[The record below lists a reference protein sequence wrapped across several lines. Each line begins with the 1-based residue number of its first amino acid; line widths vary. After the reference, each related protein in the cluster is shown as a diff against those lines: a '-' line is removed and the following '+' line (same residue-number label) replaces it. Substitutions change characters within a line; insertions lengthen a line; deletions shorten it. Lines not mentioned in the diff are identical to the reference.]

1 MTLDTLGKRIP
12 TPTTNN
18 HLCGRN
24 AKQRRQ
30 IMASVKQIAFIE
42 GLQNFAP
49 GRVIAAKDTWGDDLA
64 DMPVKEAKILIE
76 DLVNIRDNKFSNEV
90 DFKECNQNCGYS
102 NGFFKGTNLVKKQII
117 HLLETT
123 YANTDSR
130 AELIKKIK
138 EI

>member
-1 MTLDTLGKRIP
+1 
-12 TPTTNN
+12 
-18 HLCGRN
+18 
-24 AKQRRQ
+24 
-30 IMASVKQIAFIE
+30 MASVKQIAFIE

-76 DLVNIRDNKFSNEV
+76 DLVNIRDNKFSNEI